1 MRLRN
6 LALVVWAGALLW
18 GQADAN
24 KGQIVGIVYDPKQAV
39 VPGATV
45 RIKNLGTG
53 FTRELKTN
61 EFGQFRAVA
70 LDPGTYE
77 LVAESSG
84 FAPTTLSGIELN
96 VGSTVNLNVILQ
108 LSTTV
113 VTVEVADT
121 MISTTLPAASTVITS
136 NVIRNLPINGRRFQ
150 DFALLTPTVQVE
162 PQRGQLSFAGQK
174 GINSNVMVDGAD
186 YNQPFFGGIRGGERA
201 NLIFTVP
208 QSAVQEFQIIAT
220 GYSAEYGRSTGGVLN
235 AITKSGTNEYH
246 GEVYY
251 NLRHKEL
258 GRKTPFGLQSL
269 ETRHQFGGAAG
280 GPVRRD
286 RMFWFAAVERQ
297 DSRTPRYVLFPLLR
311 GLAETN
317 DNREALQHFRSLE
330 TPFTQTNDAIA
341 LLARGDYQFSA
352 GHRLTLRYN
361 FSDGVALNST
371 TTGTRIEPSIDRA
384 LTNNGTEKDRTH
396 TGGIQFTSL
405 LGPATVNDLRF
416 QSSYEIRPREAN
428 LPTGPEVAAVMGR
441 FGTVNFLPTVQD
453 DMRIQ
458 INDGLSLIRGRHTL
472 KIGADYNRLG
482 TFQRF
487 GFNQFGAFAISGT
500 DVQRH
505 LDILSVGGAVANRFD
520 DRAVTYRRQI
530 GNLLVDY
537 AVHQFAL
544 YGQDSWRVTPTLTL
558 DLGFRWE
565 GQWNPTPQANNT
577 SLIERVRNVVFP
589 LGKKFDPTVIRDNT
603 KQFMP
608 RFGFAWSPSTTRRMV
623 VRGHTGLFYASTPM
637 LLLAGP
643 MNNFREPP
651 GDVSIQLPR
660 SGSTVYRDLLA
671 VGVDLNTFPLDKLPL
686 LDVETV
692 RRAAGGGAVD
702 PFAGANLLSWAADY
716 NNPRSYQAGLG
727 YEMELARNLVAG
739 VQLNYV
745 NTVHIQRNRDFNL
758 PAPTLRPGDLS
769 QRPFFGLRSGTR
781 RPVPSLGAIW
791 VRETSARSMY
801 RGMTFSSQYRSG
813 RLQFGAFYTV
823 SQTFSDDDQERDATG
838 FRHDNS
844 FNLRPEYGYSDLDR
858 RHQFTGYAVASL
870 PFGIEL
876 SSVFRAVSGRP
887 IDPRTGADTNE
898 DLAANDRA
906 YQAPGVPY
914 RRNSFRDRAISNVD
928 LRFLKTIPLPS
939 ERFKLEFSCE
949 MFNLFDI
956 DNVVFGSAN
965 TIYGLGVDPATGAT
979 LSPRCQAPPDGC
991 WMRLRLPDGRYDPNN
1006 LQVGNPFQAQIGLRL
1021 TF

>member
-6 LALVVWAGALLW
+6 LALVLCVVALLW

-24 KGQIVGIVYDPKQAV
+24 KGQIVGTVYDPKQAV

-45 RIKNLGTG
+45 RIKNVGTG

-61 EFGQFRAVA
+61 EVGQFRAVA

-77 LVAESSG
+77 LVAESPG
-84 FAPTTLSGIELN
+84 FAATTLSGIELN
-96 VGSTVNLNVILQ
+96 VGSTVNLNVTLQ
-108 LSTTV
+108 LSTTAI
-113 VTVEVADT
+113 TVEVADT
-121 MISTTLPAASTVITS
+121 MISTTMPAASTVITS
-136 NVIRNLPINGRRFQ
+136 NVIRNLPINGRRFH
-150 DFALLTPTVQVE
+150 DFALITPTVQVE

-174 GINSNVMVDGAD
+174 GINSNVMLDGAD
-186 YNQPFFGGIRGGERA
+186 FNQPFFGGIRGGERA

-246 GEVYY
+246 GEAYY

-258 GRKTPFGLQSL
+258 GLKTPFGRQSL
-269 ETRHQFGGAAG
+269 ETRHQYGGAAG

-286 RMFWFAAVERQ
+286 RMFWFASVERQ
-297 DSRTPRYVLFPLLR
+297 ESRTPRYVFFPLLM
-311 GLAETN
+311 GLAETEA
-317 DNREALQHFRSLE
+317 NREALRYFRSLE
-330 TPFTQTNDAIA
+330 TPFTQTNDATA
-341 LLARGDYQFSA
+341 LLARSDYQFA
-352 GHRLTLRYN
+352 GGHRLTLRYN
-361 FSDGVALNST
+361 FSNGVALNST
-371 TTGTRIEPSIDRA
+371 TTGTRIEPTIDRA
-384 LTNNGTEKDRTH
+384 ITNNGTEKDRTH
-396 TGGIQFTSL
+396 TGGVQLTSL

-428 LPTGPEVAAVMGR
+428 RPTGPEVATTMGR

-453 DMRIQ
+453 DMRFQ
-458 INDGLSLIRGRHTL
+458 INDGLSIIRGRHTL
-472 KIGADYNRLG
+472 KLGGDYNRLG

-520 DRAVTYRRQI
+520 DRTVTYRRQI
-530 GNLLVDY
+530 GNLLVEY
-537 AVHQFAL
+537 AVHQLAFYA
-544 YGQDSWRVTPTLTL
+544 QDSWRATPTLTL
-558 DLGFRWE
+558 DFGFRWE
-565 GQWNPTPQANNT
+565 GQWNPSPQANNT

-589 LGKKFDPTVIRDNT
+589 LGKKFDPTVIKDNT

-623 VRGHTGLFYASTPM
+623 VRGHTGLFYASTPL

-671 VGVDLNTFPLDKLPL
+671 VGVDLNTFPLDKLPV
-686 LDVETV
+686 LDIETV
-692 RRAAGGGAVD
+692 RRAAGGGVD
-702 PFAGANLLSWAADY
+702 PFAGANLLSWASDY
-716 NNPRSYQAGLG
+716 ENPRSFQAGLG
-727 YEMELARNLVAG
+727 YDLEVARNLTAG

-745 NTVHIQRNRDFNL
+745 NTVHLQRNRDFNL
-758 PAPTLRPGDLS
+758 PAPVIRPGDLS

-781 RPVPSLGAIW
+781 RPVPSLGAVW
-791 VRETSARSMY
+791 VRETSGRSMY
-801 RGMTFSSQYRSG
+801 RGLTFSSQYRAG

-858 RHQFTGYAVASL
+858 RHQFTGYAVATL

-898 DLAANDRA
+898 DLAGNDRA
-906 YQAPGVPY
+906 YQAPGVPF

-928 LRFLKTIPLPS
+928 LRFLKQIPLPS

-949 MFNLFDI
+949 MFNLFNI
-956 DNVVFGSAN
+956 DNVVYSGNN
-965 TIYGLGVDPATGAT
+965 TIYGLGVDPATGNR
-979 LSPRCQAPPDGC
+979 LAPPAT
-991 WMRLRLPDGRYDPNN
+991 WLRLRLPDGAYDPQNI
-1006 LQVGNPFQAQIGLRL
+1006 QVGNPFQAQLGFRL
-1021 TF
+1021 SF